1 MNIVLRMGDKCVG
14 RDGPNWV
21 LATWKKAEKKGKVLF
36 EGEKGVWASKLYYS
50 NALEMLARLSDRLFD
65 YRNCDESLAAFT
77 VELARCREE
86 AKAVREAIE
95 GGKGGLN

>member
-50 NALEMLARLSDRLFD
+50 NALEMLARLSDRLF
-65 YRNCDESLAAFT
+65 T

-86 AKAVREAIE
+86 AKVVREAIE